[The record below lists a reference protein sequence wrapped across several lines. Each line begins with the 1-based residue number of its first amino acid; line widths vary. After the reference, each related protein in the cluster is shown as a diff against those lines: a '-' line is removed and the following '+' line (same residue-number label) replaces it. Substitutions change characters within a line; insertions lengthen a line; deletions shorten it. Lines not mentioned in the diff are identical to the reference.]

1 MTRRSRCRRSSGSK
15 RWVTPDRVLALNGR
29 YHFVHLLANVNP
41 PGVTTNVYNL
51 SGTIGF
57 DGAGRFTF
65 SGDLGSGETAPT
77 PLSGSGVYSV
87 APTGVV
93 LLDQQTLPMEL
104 AAMRDYAR
112 KRGWQIAVEVKD
124 VGSGAAV
131 RQKREELLGAARR
144 REIDLVVVWRLDRWG
159 RSLVDLVNTL
169 QELSSLKVGFV
180 SLSEALDLTTPS
192 GRALAG
198 MLAVFAEFERDILRD
213 RVKAGIAQARKE
225 AKPLGRPPTAAL
237 AGRHD

>member
-1 MTRRSRCRRSSGSK
+1 MNVSHGRKLKFSAIADQMPKTSEKPDVPKAPRK
-15 RWVTPDRVLALNGR
+15 RVFGQGGKSPRAGLYARVST
-29 YHFVHLLANVNP
+29 H
-41 PGVTTNVYNL
+41 
-51 SGTIGF
+51 
-57 DGAGRFTF
+57 
-65 SGDLGSGETAPT
+65 
-77 PLSGSGVYSV
+77 
-87 APTGVV
+87 
-93 LLDQQTLPMEL
+93 DQQTLPMQL
-104 AAMRDYAR
+104 TAMRDYAR

-124 VGSGAAV
+124 IGSGAAL
-131 RQKREELLGAARR
+131 RQKREDLLAAARR

-213 RVKAGIAQARKE
+213 RVKAGIAQARIE
-225 AKPLGRPPTAAL
+225 GRPHGRPPSAAL
-237 AGRHD
+237 HTKDIKALFRKGLSKREIAKRLGIGRTSVRRL